1 MNILCILQNPNPFEA
16 NQAGTPT
23 PIESPN
29 KLSVN
34 PNLTPNINK
43 ITCINILKAVINGI
57 YFNVIINAF

>member
-23 PIESPN
+23 PTESPN
-29 KLSVN
+29 KLSAN
-34 PNLTPNINK
+34 PNLNPNINK
-43 ITCINILKAVINGI
+43 ITCINILKAVTNGI